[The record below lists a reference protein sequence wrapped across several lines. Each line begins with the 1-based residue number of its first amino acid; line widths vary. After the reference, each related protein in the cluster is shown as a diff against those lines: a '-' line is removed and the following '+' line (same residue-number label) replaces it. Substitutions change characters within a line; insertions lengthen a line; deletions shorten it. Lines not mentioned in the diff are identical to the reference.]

1 MLDNLFSPYTLKGKV
16 VKNRIIVPAMVTN
29 FCTAE
34 GKATEQYI
42 AYHEAKARGGFG
54 LIITENYA
62 IDPLGR
68 GFKNVAG
75 LWNDDQ
81 IASHTK
87 LVERVH
93 QYDTTILA
101 QIYHCGRQTNRGA
114 IGDTPVAP
122 TAIPCPFGTDIPRE
136 LSINEIKELVEKYGD
151 AALRAK
157 KCGFDGVEI
166 HGGHGYLITQFLS
179 PFSNKRVDEYGG
191 NFINRAR
198 FALEVINNVRTKCGS
213 DFIIGMRISVDEMVE
228 GGLTMADSKALVP
241 YLERAGVDLLNIS
254 VGNYLAID
262 LNVASAYTTH
272 GWFADRAAEIKQIC
286 SIPVIAVSRINDP
299 ILADSIIREGKAD
312 FTAMG
317 RASLADP
324 DMPNKAQ
331 SGKYDEIRHCIACN
345 HGCIGTLFEDGPIR
359 CVLNPSL
366 GKEFLPSVATSV
378 KPKKITVIGAGPAGL
393 EAAISAK
400 KAGHDVTVY
409 EKEKRAGGQ
418 FYIAAIPPCKSEI
431 SDFVRWQVY
440 QSKLLGIH
448 IYYDTEATIDNV
460 REGDPDTVIIAT
472 GAVQTRPPI
481 KGVDFPHVVFANDVL
496 DGKVFPG
503 RNCVVIGGGQVGAET
518 AHHLAQQLRNV
529 TVLEMSDT
537 IAKEEAI
544 GNRWQLLKSLE
555 ERKVSLITSVRVVE
569 IKENEVIFDGADIS
583 SVPAD
588 MVILATGSK
597 SLNHLADDF
606 IGSGI
611 DVQVIGDAKKVR
623 NVMAATHEGYAV
635 GLLV

>member
-1 MLDNLFSPYTLKGKV
+1 MLNYLFEPYTLKGKV

-29 FCTAE
+29 FCTSE

-93 QYDTTILA
+93 QYGTTILA

-136 LSINEIKELVEKYGD
+136 LSIPEIKELVEKYGD

-191 NFINRAR
+191 NFTNRAR
-198 FALEVINNVRTKCGS
+198 FALEVINNIRTKCGD
-213 DFIIGMRISVDEMVE
+213 DFIVGMRISVDEMVE

-241 YLERAGVDLLNIS
+241 FLEKAGIDLLNIS

-272 GWFADRAAEIKQIC
+272 GWFADRAAEIKKIC

-324 DMPNKAQ
+324 EMPNKAQ
-331 SGKYDEIRHCIACN
+331 NGKYDEIRHCIACN

-366 GKEFLPSVATSV
+366 GKEFLPAAAKSAS
-378 KPKKITVIGAGPAGL
+378 PKKITVIGAGPAGL
-393 EAAISAK
+393 EAAISAR

-418 FYIAAIPPCKSEI
+418 FYIAAIPPCKGEI
-431 SDFVRWQVY
+431 SDFVRWQVH
-440 QSKLLGIH
+440 QSKELGIQIH
-448 IYYDTEATIDNV
+448 YNTEATVENV
-460 REGDPDTVIIAT
+460 RKGEPDAVIIAT
-472 GAVQTRPPI
+472 GAVQVRPPI
-481 KGVDFPHVVFANDVL
+481 KGVDLPHVVFANDVL

-503 RNCVVIGGGQVGAET
+503 KNCVVIGGGQVGAET

-529 TVLEMSDT
+529 TVLEMGDT

-555 ERKVSLITSVRVVE
+555 ERKVNLMTSVRVVE
-569 IKENEVIFDGADIS
+569 IKENEVVFDGADIS

-597 SLNHLADDF
+597 SLNNLADDF
-606 IGSGI
+606 INSGI
-611 DVQVIGDAKKVR
+611 DVQVIGDAKQVR